1 MTPMLKERK
10 MNTHVRLCSIL
21 ATCIFM
27 GGAFAAERVAPAD
40 RNADRVDP
48 VTLKFRFDPRD
59 LETQEGAERVH
70 RRLVIAARRQC
81 SYSDLLIELRGV
93 DKQCVSDLVDKA
105 VRQTG
110 SVQLAEVHR
119 GMERAD
125 LAARR

>member
-10 MNTHVRLCSIL
+10 MNTPVRLCSIL

-27 GGAFAAERVAPAD
+27 GGAFAADRVAPAV
-40 RNADRVDP
+40 RNAVPVSP

-59 LETQEGAERVH
+59 LETREGAVRVH
-70 RRLVIAARRQC
+70 RRLLIAARRQC
-81 SYSDLLIELRGV
+81 TYSDLLIELRGV

-110 SVQLAEVHR
+110 SVHLAEVHR
-119 GMERAD
+119 GEEHAD